1 MNNSQRNERLIE
13 VTNNESLSRKI
24 VAESNEREL
33 DVLDMAL
40 QEPENKLLFIGSTD
54 YYSICRINK
63 ESQAS
68 SKVIV
73 LDYISGMSPMNW
85 GEKLYK
91 EAVQK
96 YGLDAYS
103 LYMRNTLA
111 GRDEVLPLDF

>member
-1 MNNSQRNERLIE
+1 MNNSQRNARLIE

-33 DVLDMAL
+33 DVLELAL
-40 QEPENKLLFIGSTD
+40 QETENKLLFIGSTD
-54 YYSICRINK
+54 YHSICRINK

-96 YGLDAYS
+96 YGLDGYS

-111 GRDEVLPLDF
+111 GRDEVIPLDF

>member
-1 MNNSQRNERLIE
+1 MNNSQRNARLIE

-33 DVLDMAL
+33 DVLDLAL

-73 LDYISGMSPMNW
+73 LDYNIRYEPN
-85 GEKLYK
+85 EL
-91 EAVQK
+91 
-96 YGLDAYS
+96 
-103 LYMRNTLA
+103 
-111 GRDEVLPLDF
+111 GREIIQRGSSKIWTGWLLPLHEKYSGRT

>member
-1 MNNSQRNERLIE
+1 MNNSQRNAKLTE

-33 DVLDMAL
+33 DVLDLAL
-40 QEPENKLLFIGSTD
+40 QESENKLLFIGSTD

-63 ESQAS
+63 EPESS

-96 YGLDAYS
+96 YGLDGYS